1 MTCDK
6 CSKDI
11 QVGEWPFCP
20 HGFGRNSVLQDTIDE
35 WNENVS
41 HAPVHFT
48 SKQEKKR
55 YLKEH
60 GLYEFVRHVGN
71 PGGDKSDKTSRWV

>member
-1 MTCDK
+1 M
-6 CSKDI
+6 
-11 QVGEWPFCP
+11 
-20 HGFGRNSVLQDTIDE
+20 QDTIDE

-41 HAPVHFT
+41 HEPVHFT